1 MMINMKKIYKSIL
14 IMIVIISCTDSRDL
28 GFTEEIAVP
37 SNISALFDISQ
48 DNSGLVTITPNGESA
63 TFFELNLGDGSQ
75 IITLN
80 SGESTENIYSEGS
93 YTISIT
99 AFNLVGDFTQVD
111 ENLVVTFIAP
121 QNLDVVIEN
130 DNYTSKKVNIIANA
144 DFATTYEFYSGET
157 GVEQPV
163 ATTNIGEPISYQYLD
178 AGTYNAKIVA
188 IGDAIATT
196 EYSLELEVTAINF
209 IQNFENGGVSF
220 LNFGNGSSEVITNPD
235 QSENNPTL
243 KVVKF
248 TKPTGANT
256 FAGSL
261 FTISSPMDLVNNST
275 LKIKTWSPK
284 IGAVVKIV
292 LQNSNVSSS
301 YQVDANTTTSSS
313 WEELSYDFSA
323 APIADYVKVLV
334 FFDFGNQGDDTV
346 YYFDELKLTN

>member
-163 ATTNIGEPISYQYLD
+163 ATTNIG
-178 AGTYNAKIVA
+178 
-188 IGDAIATT
+188 
-196 EYSLELEVTAINF
+196 
-209 IQNFENGGVSF
+209 
-220 LNFGNGSSEVITNPD
+220 
-235 QSENNPTL
+235 
-243 KVVKF
+243 
-248 TKPTGANT
+248 
-256 FAGSL
+256 
-261 FTISSPMDLVNNST
+261 
-275 LKIKTWSPK
+275 
-284 IGAVVKIV
+284 
-292 LQNSNVSSS
+292 
-301 YQVDANTTTSSS
+301 
-313 WEELSYDFSA
+313 
-323 APIADYVKVLV
+323 
-334 FFDFGNQGDDTV
+334 
-346 YYFDELKLTN
+346 